1 MNSAMSMVDRIKN
14 REEFNNGSNTIFS
27 KETYQFNSDEKVWEV
42 EAHLKESINENKI
55 NYIRNR
61 IDAIKDIKLEY
72 SNIEKEY
79 KLTIE
84 ISSEKDDFEIPINI
98 LKEINEILLEG
109 NG

>member
-1 MNSAMSMVDRIKN
+1 MSMVDRIKN

-27 KETYQFNSDEKVWEV
+27 KETYRFNYNEKVWEV
-42 EAHLKESINENKI
+42 EVYLKESINENKI

-61 IDAIKDIKLEY
+61 IDAIRDIKLEY